1 MIKNGK
7 EKRFMDIFRAVI
19 LGIIQGATE
28 FLPVSSS
35 GNLVI
40 YPAIF
45 KWGTP
50 TLSFVMALHMGTF
63 FAVLI
68 YYIKDVWRLILA
80 FFNTFKKERTPE
92 ETAYVRLFWMLF
104 VALIPAGIAGV
115 LYADKIGDV
124 FSQPRIVS
132 IFLFITAAILILSS
146 IDFRKQW
153 DKIKN
158 IKLKHALSVGFFQI
172 AALFPGIS
180 RSGSTIAGGIF
191 SGLNRK
197 DAARFSFLL
206 SIPTIGGAGLLEI
219 KKALN
224 VSVSHVSHTA
234 LIAGFLASFIVGFL
248 SIGFF
253 FKIIRKTK
261 FYYFAI
267 YCVLLGIAGLL
278 FA

>member
-1 MIKNGK
+1 MN
-7 EKRFMDIFRAVI
+7 IFRAIV

-68 YYIKDVWRLILA
+68 YYIKDVWRLIFA
-80 FFNTFKKERTPE
+80 FFNTFKRNRTPE
-92 ETAYVRLFWMLF
+92 EQTYVRLFWMLF
-104 VALIPAGIAGV
+104 VALIPAGIVGV
-115 LYADKIGDV
+115 LFSDKIGDV
-124 FSQPRIVS
+124 FSKPHVVS
-132 IFLFITAAILILSS
+132 IFLFITAGILILSS
-146 IDFRKQW
+146 IDFRKKW
-153 DKIKN
+153 DSIEN
-158 IKLKHALSVGFFQI
+158 INLKHALSVGFIQT

-180 RSGSTIAGGIF
+180 RSGSTIAGGVF
-191 SGLNRK
+191 SGLNRE

-219 KKALN
+219 KSALN
-224 VSVSHVSHTA
+224 SSVSHVSHMA
-234 LIAGFLASFIVGFL
+234 LFWGFAASFIVGFL

-253 FKIIRKTK
+253 FKVIRKTK

-267 YCVLLGIAGLL
+267 YCIVLGIIGLI

>member
-1 MIKNGK
+1 
-7 EKRFMDIFRAVI
+7 MDIFRATI

-40 YPAIF
+40 YPAMF

-63 FAVLI
+63 FAVFL

-80 FFNTFKKERTPE
+80 FFNTFKKNRNKE
-92 ETAYVRLFWMLF
+92 EDAYVRLFWMLF
-104 VALIPAGIAGV
+104 IALIPAGIVGI

-124 FSQPRIVS
+124 FSEPHVVS

-146 IDFRKQW
+146 IDFRKKW
-153 DKIKN
+153 DN
-158 IKLKHALSVGFFQI
+158 IENVGLKHALSIGFIQI

-180 RSGSTIAGGIF
+180 RSGSTIAGGVF
-191 SGLNRK
+191 SGLNRE

-206 SIPTIGGAGLLEI
+206 SIPTIGGAGLLEM
-219 KKALN
+219 KNALN
-224 VSVSHVSHTA
+224 ISISHVSHGA
-234 LIAGFLASFIVGFL
+234 ILAGFTASFVVGFL

-253 FKIIRKTK
+253 FKVIKRTK

-267 YCVLLGIAGLL
+267 YCILLGILGLI

>member
-1 MIKNGK
+1 
-7 EKRFMDIFRAVI
+7 MDIFKAIV

-63 FAVLI
+63 FAVLF

-80 FFNTFKKERTPE
+80 FFNTFKKRKTKE
-92 ETAYVRLFWMLF
+92 EKAYVRLFWMLF
-104 VALIPAGIAGV
+104 IALIPAGIVGV
-115 LYADKIGDV
+115 LFADKIGDV
-124 FSQPRIVS
+124 FSEPHTVS
-132 IFLFITAAILILSS
+132 IFLFITAGILILSS

-153 DKIKN
+153 DKIEN
-158 IKLKHALSVGFFQI
+158 IRLKHALSVGFIQI

-180 RSGSTIAGGIF
+180 RSGSTIAGGVF
-191 SGLNRK
+191 SGLNRE

-219 KKALN
+219 KSALN
-224 VSVSHVSHTA
+224 SSISNVSHAA
-234 LIAGFLASFIVGFL
+234 LFWGFIASFVVGFL

-253 FKIIRKTK
+253 FRIIKKTK

-267 YCVLLGIAGLL
+267 YCIILGLIGLI

>member
-1 MIKNGK
+1 MSV
-7 EKRFMDIFRAVI
+7 FRAII
-19 LGIIQGATE
+19 LGTIQGATE

-40 YPAIF
+40 YPAMF

-63 FAVLI
+63 FAVFL

-80 FFNTFKKERTPE
+80 FFNTFKKHKTSE
-92 ETAYVRLFWMLF
+92 EKAYVRLFWMLF
-104 VALIPAGIAGV
+104 VALIPAGVVGV
-115 LYADKIGDV
+115 LYADKIGKV
-124 FSQPRIVS
+124 FSEPHIVS
-132 IFLFITAAILILSS
+132 IFLFITATILILSS

-153 DKIKN
+153 DKIEDVR
-158 IKLKHALSVGFFQI
+158 LKHALSIGFLQI

-180 RSGSTIAGGIF
+180 RSGSTIAGGVF
-191 SGLNRK
+191 SGLNRE

-206 SIPTIGGAGLLEI
+206 SIPTIGGAGILEMGS
-219 KKALN
+219 ALN
-224 VSVSHVSHTA
+224 ASISGASHA
-234 LIAGFLASFIVGFL
+234 AIFAGFIASFVVGFL

-253 FKIIRKTK
+253 FTVIKKTK

-267 YCVLLGIAGLL
+267 YCIILGILGLI

>member
-1 MIKNGK
+1 MG
-7 EKRFMDIFRAVI
+7 IFKAIV
-19 LGIIQGATE
+19 LGAIQGATE

-40 YPAIF
+40 YPAMF
-45 KWGTP
+45 HWGTP

-63 FAVLI
+63 FAVLF

-80 FFNTFKKERTPE
+80 FFNTFKKERTAE
-92 ETAYVRLFWMLF
+92 ENTYVKLFWMLF
-104 VALIPAGIAGV
+104 VALLPAGIVGV
-115 LYADKIGDV
+115 LYADKIGNV
-124 FSQPRIVS
+124 FSEPHVVS
-132 IFLFITAAILILSS
+132 LFLFITAAILILSS
-146 IDFRKQW
+146 IDFRKKW
-153 DKIKN
+153 DSIEN
-158 IKLKHALSVGFFQI
+158 INLKHALSVGFLQI

-180 RSGSTIAGGIF
+180 RSGSTIAGGVF
-191 SGLNRK
+191 AGLNRK

-219 KKALN
+219 KNALN
-224 VSVSHVSHTA
+224 ASVSGASHLA
-234 LIAGFLASFIVGFL
+234 IGAGFITSFIVGFL

-253 FKIIRKTK
+253 FKVIRKTK

-267 YCVLLGIAGLL
+267 YCIVLGILGLI